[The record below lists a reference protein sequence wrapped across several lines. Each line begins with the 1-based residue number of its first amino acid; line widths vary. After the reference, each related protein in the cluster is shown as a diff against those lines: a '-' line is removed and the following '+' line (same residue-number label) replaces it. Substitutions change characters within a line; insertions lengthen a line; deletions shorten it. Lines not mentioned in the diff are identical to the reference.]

1 MAKLTDLGDIPLQMT
16 GKHTQQVRG
25 GRPAG
30 DNMKAC
36 EPLSGDCGGVGSNH
50 ARWALRPEG

>member
-1 MAKLTDLGDIPLQMT
+1 
-16 GKHTQQVRG
+16 
-25 GRPAG
+25 
-30 DNMKAC
+30 MKAC